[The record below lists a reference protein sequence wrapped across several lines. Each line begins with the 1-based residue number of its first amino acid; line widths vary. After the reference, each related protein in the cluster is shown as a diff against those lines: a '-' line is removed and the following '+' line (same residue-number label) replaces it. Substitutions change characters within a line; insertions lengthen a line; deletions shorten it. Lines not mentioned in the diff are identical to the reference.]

1 MAISGILADN
11 NVIGHV
17 EYVVRKLQSDYWK
30 EIWESLNLSLF
41 TFEDLLLLPE
51 SVDSVVWETCQQYG
65 VVLITANRNAAGEDS
80 LENTIRIR
88 NSSDHLP
95 VITIAQVERVL
106 HDRDYAD
113 RVVERLLE
121 YLLDIDNLY
130 GTGRLFVP

>member
-113 RVVERLLE
+113 RVVE
-121 YLLDIDNLY
+121 
-130 GTGRLFVP
+130 

>member
-130 GTGRLFVP
+130 GTGRLFIP